1 MAQWVSQWTVFTGKL
16 SPGMA
21 WMGWMYVSLTPGTTR
36 APLAVLITPCRIA
49 PFPGRTCQMYFS
61 GIVNC
66 IPCGPNFGMD
76 FGKDRLVPFPG
87 RTSAKSLSVFL
98 LHCTLMLVLTFEL
111 RALTTLSP
119 FFCPLWQSFLLIVS
133 TVGEGSGHFFKA
145 IVRLKLA
152 KHCAVDNLFYIS
164 VCCQWSTYVDAE
176 SAVEWGIVNGNA
188 LIDGRLPPM
197 LIAARQTLMILS
209 S

>member
-1 MAQWVSQWTVFTGKL
+1 
-16 SPGMA
+16 
-21 WMGWMYVSLTPGTTR
+21 MGVP
-36 APLAVLITPCRIA
+36 VKKTPCRIA
-49 PFPGRTCQMYFS
+49 PFPGRTCRMYFS

-111 RALTTLSP
+111 RGLTTLSP

-133 TVGEGSGHFFKA
+133 TVGEGSGHFFNA
-145 IVRLKLA
+145 IVRLNLT
-152 KHCAVDNLFYIS
+152 KHCNCAVDILFYILLRFL
-164 VCCQWSTYVDAE
+164 VCCQWSTCVDAE

-197 LIAARQTLMILS
+197 LIAARQTPMILS